1 MKLHD
6 LKPKAGSTHSK
17 KRVGRGPGSG
27 RGTTAG
33 RGMNGQKSRSNV
45 GIKVG
50 FEGGQTPL
58 YRKFPQ
64 KKGFNNINRK
74 EFAVVNLSDLE
85 KHFNAG
91 ETVTIDALLDFKCIN
106 SVKDGVKILG
116 DGELSKAL
124 TVQANSFSKTAE
136 EKINAAG
143 GKAEVI

>member
-1 MKLHD
+1 MRIHD
-6 LKPKAGSTHSK
+6 LKPAVGSTHSR

-33 RGMNGQKSRSNV
+33 RGMNGQKSRSNI
-45 GIKVG
+45 GLKVG

-74 EFAVVNLSDLE
+74 EYAVVNVAEIDKIFE
-85 KHFNAG
+85 AG
-91 ETVTIDALLDFKCIN
+91 ATVTVEDLLAHKCIN

-116 DGELSKAL
+116 DGEITKAI
-124 TVQANSFSKTAE
+124 TVKANKFSKIAE

-143 GKAEVI
+143 GKAEVL

>member
-1 MKLHD
+1 MRIHD
-6 LKPKAGSTHSK
+6 LKPNPGATHYK

-27 RGTTAG
+27 HGTTAG

-45 GIKVG
+45 GLKVG

-74 EFAVVNLSDLE
+74 EYAVVNVAKLEEVFEAGSVVTIEALLE
-85 KHFNAG
+85 K
-91 ETVTIDALLDFKCIN
+91 KCIN

-116 DGELSKAL
+116 DGELTKAL
-124 TVQANSFSKTAE
+124 TVKANKFSTVAS
-136 EKINAAG
+136 EKIKACG
-143 GKAEVI
+143 GAVEVI

>member
-1 MKLHD
+1 MRIND
-6 LKPKAGSTHSK
+6 LKPAVGSTHSR

-33 RGMNGQKSRSNV
+33 RGMNGQKSRSNI
-45 GIKVG
+45 GLKVG

-74 EFAVVNLSDLE
+74 EYAVVNVAELDKIFE
-85 KHFNAG
+85 AG
-91 ETVTIDALLDFKCIN
+91 ATVTVEDLLAHKCIN

-116 DGELSKAL
+116 DGEITKAI
-124 TVQANSFSKTAE
+124 TVKANKFSKIAE

-143 GKAEVI
+143 GKAEVL

>member
-1 MKLHD
+1 MRLHD
-6 LKPKAGSTHSK
+6 LKPMAGSTHAR

-27 RGTTAG
+27 HGTTAG

-45 GIKVG
+45 GLKVG

-74 EFAVVNLSDLE
+74 EFAVVNLGELDKIFE
-85 KHFNAG
+85 AG
-91 ETVTIDALLDFKCIN
+91 STVTIENLLEHKCIN

-116 DGELSKAL
+116 DGELTKSL
-124 TVQANSFSKTAE
+124 TVQANSFSKTAT
-136 EKINAAG
+136 EKIIAAG

>member
-1 MKLHD
+1 MRIHD
-6 LKPKAGSTHSK
+6 LKPAVGSTHSR

-33 RGMNGQKSRSNV
+33 RGMNGQKSRSNI
-45 GIKVG
+45 GLKVG

-74 EFAVVNLSDLE
+74 EYAVVNVAEIDKIFE
-85 KHFNAG
+85 AG
-91 ETVTIDALLDFKCIN
+91 ATVTVEDLLAHKCIN

-116 DGELSKAL
+116 DGEITKAI
-124 TVQANSFSKTAE
+124 TVKANKFSKVAE

-143 GKAEVI
+143 GKAEVL